1 MANRKPSVPM
11 TKPTSYLP
19 FDVFLSRMVKDQK
32 LNPELLSEALGVET
46 ANRILDNANNW
57 MGKPSLG
64 RGTAVVLQGQL
75 HSYAGAID
83 DVKARIA
90 KHWEKVLA
98 HQQPLTPTPA
108 PKLSPKEEP
117 TLKHWPPKPGR

>member
-1 MANRKPSVPM
+1 MARRKTTPTL
-11 TKPTSYLP
+11 TKPAPYVP
-19 FDVFLSRMVKDQK
+19 FEVFLSRLVKEQR

-64 RGTAVVLQGQL
+64 RGTAVVLHGQL

-90 KHWEKVLA
+90 KHWEKVLD
-98 HQQPLTPTPA
+98 HQQQHTPKPTPK
-108 PKLSPKEEP
+108 PTPKEKHQ
-117 TLKHWPPKPGR
+117 LNHWPPKPGR